1 MWPNGR
7 RLRISWDKQFE
18 HMLRMSG
25 QGVSRMLDFSRQRLP
40 GRGLLAIFFP
50 DAVRATSFAGVAPA
64 PLQVCH
70 QYGPDKDG
78 ARRRQVEYIVS
89 HLLASGN
96 TACFR
101 ALRATWSFGRALSV
115 KLGQIPMTS
124 CRFKIVIMRTNLA
137 SQEVERL
144 S

>member
-64 PLQVCH
+64 P
-70 QYGPDKDG
+70 
-78 ARRRQVEYIVS
+78 
-89 HLLASGN
+89 
-96 TACFR
+96 FR
-101 ALRATWSFGRALSV
+101 FATNMVLTKMAPG
-115 KLGQIPMTS
+115 GG
-124 CRFKIVIMRTNLA
+124 
-137 SQEVERL
+137 RL
-144 S
+144 STSFPIC